1 MPAGT
6 RRRTEIAVGSLLIVC
21 AVAVIYRG
29 AVVSYFF
36 NDDFNWFDEAQRF
49 DAANLVHLERYNHFY
64 RPVVEIYFFAARAL
78 FGCAALPFHLL
89 SVIIHLLNTLL
100 VYLFARDLSGRRG
113 LGFLAALFFCTQ
125 PGYYEAV
132 SWVAAITDLLPG
144 LWYLLTLWLF
154 VRFLRSERRE
164 WYAAALIAFTLC
176 LLTHES
182 SATLLPM
189 LVVLDLAV
197 GAGGD
202 DNRHRAK
209 PSLARLRLS
218 RYAAFAAL
226 LAASLTITYVVTS
239 RSYLIRE
246 GHYQFGWHAVP
257 HMLQFILSLYVGPRS
272 VASYVLIAVVTA
284 ALLWRG
290 SPRVRFAVVLL
301 LATLAPA
308 SFFTWGNVSRY
319 LYVPAAAFALL
330 LAEGV
335 VAVETHLAARLSP
348 RAARAIAGVLALA
361 IAIRFSVYAEKS
373 AWTFRDLTR
382 PYERFVSAVRR
393 ANPTGSTAA
402 PIALTPADVE
412 NIPVAFYDVAAGAAF
427 CGPPLHVVV
436 P

>member
-6 RRRTEIAVGSLLIVC
+6 RRRTETAAAALLIAG

-49 DAANLVHLERYNHFY
+49 AAANLIHLERYNHFY
-64 RPVVEIYFFAARAL
+64 RPVVAIYFFAGRAL

-89 SVIIHLLNTLL
+89 SVAIHALNTLL
-100 VYLFARDLSGRRG
+100 VYLFARDLSGRRD
-113 LGFLAALFFCTQ
+113 LGFFAALLFCTQ

-144 LWYLLTLWLF
+144 LWYLLTLCVFL
-154 VRFLRSERRE
+154 RFLQSRAAA

-189 LVVLDLAV
+189 LIVLDLLVVNRRRTTLPAAAV
-197 GAGGD
+197 
-202 DNRHRAK
+202 
-209 PSLARLRLS
+209 
-218 RYAAFAAL
+218 RYAPFAPL
-226 LAASLTITYVVTS
+226 LAASLTIAYIVNS

-246 GHYQFGWHAVP
+246 GHYRFGWHAVP
-257 HMLQFILSLYVGPRS
+257 QMLQFILSLYVGRRS
-272 VASYVLIAVVTA
+272 MASYLVIAAVTT

-290 SPRVRFAVVLL
+290 SPRVRFAVVFLF
-301 LATLAPA
+301 ATLAPA
-308 SFFTWGNVSRY
+308 SFFTWDNVSRY

-330 LAEGV
+330 LAEGI
-335 VAVETHLAARLSP
+335 VALQTLLAARMPSP
-348 RAARAIAGVLALA
+348 TARAIGLVLAA
-361 IAIRFSVYAEKS
+361 AVAIRFSVYAEKS
-373 AWTFRDLTR
+373 AWTFRELTR

-393 ANPTGSTAA
+393 ANPDGVAGA
-402 PIALTPADVE
+402 PIVLSAADVD

-427 CGPPLHVVV
+427 CGPPLRVVV
-436 P
+436 Q